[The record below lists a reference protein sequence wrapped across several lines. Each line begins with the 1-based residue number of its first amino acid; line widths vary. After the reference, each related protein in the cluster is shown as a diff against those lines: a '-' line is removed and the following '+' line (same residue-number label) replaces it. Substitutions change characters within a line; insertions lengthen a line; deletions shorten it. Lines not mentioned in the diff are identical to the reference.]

1 MRSRIRIPDHFFHVV
16 PHHCRTGRRIFTSI
30 IHTVSDRFSRNSAK
44 WLAPIKIFVPK
55 MTYNASSR
63 RLKLYYSKLQI
74 KICSDIS
81 TASCST
87 CRHTTVDNRARPS
100 STRKCC
106 QLLKTECDRQ
116 NLLTTLLV
124 WRKSRTRGGPAAS
137 FITQCQLLT
146 WRAPFL
152 CWALCERL
160 SVSMPS
166 QFSYWILTAHTVISF
181 WRLQSSSFYD
191 FW

>member
-106 QLLKTECDRQ
+106 QILVRHLVRLAVTPQ
-116 NLLTTLLV
+116 LTTELDRRQPASVVNCWKLSATV
-124 WRKSRTRGGPAAS
+124 RTCWQRFWYDAKVEHEAGQLPAS
-137 FITQCQLLT
+137 L
-146 WRAPFL
+146 R
-152 CWALCERL
+152 
-160 SVSMPS
+160 SVS
-166 QFSYWILTAHTVISF
+166 Y
-181 WRLQSSSFYD
+181 
-191 FW
+191 